1 MKNRSRNDILLIIT
15 YIALIIFGLVNFDKI
30 LSLLG
35 YIIDI
40 FAPFL
45 LGILIAFVINV
56 LINFL
61 EKKVFGKIKPG
72 KVWDKIKRPISVTVS
87 LIFIIL
93 IIVLFMYLLI
103 PQLRNSALLFT
114 ESLPAYKEDILDI
127 LYRFDFE
134 HSTIIKVSEY
144 LDNFSKVITDYIK
157 VNSKDVLTIT
167 TEVATSIIEVV
178 SKILISFVFA
188 IYMVIQKE
196 TLLRQFKKVMK
207 AFLKPKVIDKIN
219 DIGNMANKT
228 FSNFVSGQCLEAL
241 IFGILCFIGMLIL
254 RIPYAATISVVLGFT
269 ALIPVFGAFIGTF
282 LGAFLIILVSP
293 VKAIVFIIF
302 VIILQ
307 QIEGNLIYPKVVGKS
322 IGLPGI
328 WVLLSVTIGA
338 SVAGILGMLIA
349 TPLFS
354 LVYSLF
360 TVFVNDRIKK
370 NKIVNKVE
378 EKASL

>member
-1 MKNRSRNDILLIIT
+1 MKNRSRKDILLIIT
-15 YIALIIFGLVNFDKI
+15 YVAFIIFGLVNFEKI
-30 LSLLG
+30 LSLLE
-35 YIIDI
+35 YIVDV

-61 EKKVFGKIKPG
+61 EKRIFGKIKSG
-72 KVWDKIKRPISVTVS
+72 KIWDKIKRPISVTVS
-87 LIFIIL
+87 LILIIL
-93 IIVLFMYLLI
+93 MIVFVMYLLI

-167 TEVATSIIEVV
+167 TEVATSLIEIV

-196 TLLRQFKKVMK
+196 TLLRQLKKVMK
-207 AFLKPKVIDKIN
+207 AFLKPKAIDKIY

-241 IFGILCFIGMLIL
+241 IFGVLCFIGMLIF

-302 VIILQ
+302 VIVLQ

-338 SVAGILGMLIA
+338 SVAGILGMFIA
-349 TPLFS
+349 TPLCS
-354 LVYSLF
+354 LAYSLF
-360 TVFVNDRIKK
+360 AVFVNDRIKK